1 MKLCKICGTSYNV
14 EKHHIMF
21 RSEVKA
27 LEHCELNLVYLC
39 SEHHKGTHGPHGSK
53 GSSLNRKLKLG
64 FQNKL
69 EMFWYK
75 PYLNKEDI
83 QEVLGISENAL
94 NKLLKTLRAVNQ
106 EYVREDVIRA
116 CMGGKLILEK
126 SYGL

>member
-1 MKLCKICGTSYNV
+1 MNKEIHWCEICGTSYNV
-14 EKHHIMF
+14 EKHHIVF

-27 LEHCELNLVYLC
+27 LENCELNFVYLC
-39 SEHHKGTHGPHGSK
+39 PEHHKGTYGPHGSK
-53 GSSLNRKLKLG
+53 GATLNRKLKLE

-116 CMGGKLILEK
+116 CMGGKMLYEL
-126 SYGL
+126 

>member
-1 MKLCKICGTSYNV
+1 MTREIKFCKACGTSYNV

-27 LEHCELNLVYLC
+27 LEHCELNFTYLC
-39 SEHHKGTHGPHGSK
+39 PEHHKGTYGPHGSK
-53 GSSLNRKLKLG
+53 GAALNRKLKLE

-83 QEVLGISENAL
+83 QEVLGISEKAL

-106 EYVREDVIRA
+106 EYVREDIIRA
-116 CMGGKLILEK
+116 CMGGKMLYEL
-126 SYGL
+126 

>member
-1 MKLCKICGTSYNV
+1 MTKEIHWCEICGTSYNV

-27 LEHCELNLVYLC
+27 LEHCELNFVYLC
-39 SEHHKGTHGPHGSK
+39 SEHHKGTYGPHGSK
-53 GSSLNRKLKLG
+53 GSAFNRKLKLE

-94 NKLLKTLRAVNQ
+94 NRLLKTLKVVKG
-106 EYVREDVIRA
+106 EYVREDILRA
-116 CMGGKLILEK
+116 CMGGKILYE
-126 SYGL
+126 L